1 MKKIAPSILS
11 ADFSKLGEEILAVEA
26 AGADWIHIDVMD
38 GHFVPN
44 ITIGPGPI
52 QSLRKI
58 TRLPFDVHLMIE
70 NPERYID
77 SFADAG
83 SDVITVHVE
92 AARHLHRIIAH
103 IRERGIK
110 AGVSLNPATPLVQVE
125 PILNDIDVLLIMTV
139 NPGFGGQK
147 FINSTLP
154 KIRKAREMVNSTAP
168 NVAIEVDGGVTLDNI
183 KSIAEAGADIIVAG
197 ASIFGSG
204 NYKQTIGSMKAILL
218 PPDP

>member
-110 AGVSLNPATPLVQVE
+110 AGVSLNPATPFVQVE

-147 FINSTLP
+147 FINSALP

-168 NVAIEVDGGVTLDNI
+168 NVAIEVDGGVTLHNI

-197 ASIFGSG
+197 ASVFGSG

>member
-26 AGADWIHIDVMD
+26 AGADLIHIDVMD

-77 SFADAG
+77 AFADAG

-125 PILNDIDVLLIMTV
+125 PILNDVDVLLIMTV

-147 FINSTLP
+147 FISSALP

-168 NVAIEVDGGVTLDNI
+168 NVAIEVDGGVTLHNI

-197 ASIFGSG
+197 ASVFGSG
-204 NYKQTIGSMKAILL
+204 NYKQTIGSMKAILGT
-218 PPDP
+218 